1 MKTTAPLV
9 EKIVSQVHET
19 PDDTV
24 VSVLQQSV
32 RREKNKVLRTR
43 LHEIKNSL
51 TLKTQRADELASE
64 KGASNLLTVKPIDE
78 MGFTL
83 NKGEFRDALKLGYD
97 WEIADKPSICVCVDV
112 FNVDHAMVCRRGGFI
127 IQRHNELG
135 ELEADMLS
143 MVCNDVEIEPVLQE
157 LTGESLSSGAN
168 RAPDARLDIHAM
180 PSNWER
186 QRSAFFDVRVC
197 HPDADSYRDL
207 DLKQIYKQHEN
218 DKKRLYTQR
227 VVDVEQG
234 TFTPLVFT
242 TTGGMGEE
250 CKRYHNRLAEL
261 VAAKKGEDYANTV
274 SWIRSK
280 VSFAI
285 LRAALLCLR
294 GSRTPKRTIRSNV
307 QEADFELDRSLAKI

>member
-1 MKTTAPLV
+1 
-9 EKIVSQVHET
+9 
-19 PDDTV
+19 
-24 VSVLQQSV
+24 
-32 RREKNKVLRTR
+32 
-43 LHEIKNSL
+43 
-51 TLKTQRADELASE
+51 
-64 KGASNLLTVKPIDE
+64 
-78 MGFTL
+78 
-83 NKGEFRDALKLGYD
+83 
-97 WEIADKPSICVCVDV
+97 
-112 FNVDHAMVCRRGGFI
+112 
-127 IQRHNELG
+127 
-135 ELEADMLS
+135 MLS

-157 LTGESLSSGAN
+157 LTGESLPSGAN
-168 RAPDARLDIHAM
+168 RASDARLDIHARGL
-180 PSNWER
+180 WER

-197 HPDADSYRDL
+197 HLNADSYRDL

-227 VVDVEQG
+227 VMDVEQG

-261 VAAKKGEDYANTV
+261 VAAKKGEDYAVTNTV

-294 GSRTPKRTIRSNV
+294 ESRTPKRTIRSNV
-307 QEADFELDRSLAKI
+307 QEADSELDRSLAKI